1 MHYANLVTGLSAVR
15 SAMYIDPAAT
25 MVLISSISAILVAVG
40 ASAIILWRK
49 AKKKAAKVLHIDENS
64 KKEFEEDVQFYDDD
78 DED

>member
-25 MVLISSISAILVAVG
+25 TVLFSSIGAIAVAVG
-40 ASAIILWRK
+40 ASAIIIWRK
-49 AKKKAAKVLHIDENS
+49 AKKKAAEVLHIDENS